1 MGRKRLTKD
10 DINVT
15 LRESR
20 RQIEMI
26 GDYNGANVKTEFR
39 CENEHRWLALPRKIR
54 GITGCPECH
63 RLSIM
68 SSVDSVTSKLKT
80 LDKSIEM
87 IGQYFGVMNNTEFQ
101 CSCGHKWK
109 AKPHNIFNGSGCPKC
124 AKHGFKSH
132 EPGYGYLIEFDDFI
146 KYGIAN
152 QYERRLRHH
161 RRYGN
166 FEILTLEFFEDG
178 NLAILW
184 EKKIKDKF
192 GGNFVSKERLSNGFT
207 ETLSLMDKVELMNFL
222 KGINV

>member
-15 LRESR
+15 LRESG
-20 RQIEMI
+20 RQIEMV
-26 GDYNGANVKTEFR
+26 GDYIGANVKTEFR

-63 RLSIM
+63 RLSLM
-68 SSVDSVTSKLKT
+68 SSVESVTSKLKT
-80 LDKSIEM
+80 LDKPIKMTGE
-87 IGQYFGVMNNTEFQ
+87 YFGVMNNTEFQ
-101 CSCGHKWK
+101 CECDHKWK

-132 EPGYGYLIEFDDFI
+132 LVGYGYIIEFDDFI

-161 RRYGN
+161 KRYGDFKVLLLKK
-166 FEILTLEFFEDG
+166 FENGKD
-178 NLAILW
+178 AIEW
-184 EKKIKDKF
+184 EKMIKNKF
-192 GGNFVSKERLSNGFT
+192 GGNFISKEVLPNGFT
-207 ETLSLMDKVELMNFL
+207 ETLALSQKSNLMEYLDKNNE
-222 KGINV
+222 